1 MKTHRSL
8 GVTLIE
14 LMTAMAIFAMLGV
27 FLFTLVRDS
36 LGIYR
41 KSRASGEIYDKFD
54 QAAEVLMDDL
64 SCVVTGDPG
73 GNGIKVDFLLSHDRS
88 YVPPENVTLSR
99 EAQAAVEYAAGDS
112 RSFLLRFVRTF
123 PGGELADTIGRF
135 AGTYAGGDRA
145 VDGVHD
151 LLESRHEII
160 LKEQLNPGS
169 RQGEEGSS
177 KQTPGL
183 KPPGGLMEVM
193 NFCAATPVDTQ
204 GTFTLY
210 RAFRAPVGEG
220 RSFMTAEHPKRMTP
234 QWISQHA
241 KPVVSGLI
249 YFGAV
254 LWGQNTREW
263 NTERVLN
270 GDAAGSGFA
279 ELWWDSRR
287 ARYPAFSLHRG
298 DDSLNFH
305 EDDVFPSRIQFVMT
319 FVQEGR
325 ASADATLTGGVSAT
339 PRTITL
345 NDGELFDGSRANA
358 PAFLLVDQ
366 EWMEVKSA
374 RGRRL
379 TVVRGARQ
387 TRAVK
392 HESGRP
398 VRVGRTFRLTLE
410 LPAHRSSY
418 VPLPAGGKR

>member
-1 MKTHRSL
+1 MKQLRTR

-14 LMTAMAIFAMLGV
+14 LMTAMAIFAMLGA

-54 QAAEVLMDDL
+54 QATEVLMDDL
-64 SCVVTGDPG
+64 SCVVTGDPE
-73 GNGIKVDFLLSHDRS
+73 GNGVKVDFLLSHDRR

-99 EAQAAVEYAAGDS
+99 EAQAAADYAAGDS

-123 PGGELADTIGRF
+123 PGGELEDTVGRF
-135 AGTYAGGDRA
+135 AGTYVGGSRP
-145 VDGVHD
+145 VDGVND
-151 LLESRHEII
+151 LAESRHERI
-160 LKEQLNPGS
+160 LKEQLVPRAGQD
-169 RQGEEGSS
+169 RMEGDE
-177 KQTPGL
+177 QTPGL
-183 KPPGGLMEVM
+183 EPPGGLMEVM
-193 NFCAATPVDTQ
+193 YFCARTPEDAE

-210 RAFRAPVGEG
+210 RAFRSPVGG
-220 RSFMTAEHPKRMTP
+220 AQSFMTDAHLKRMTP
-234 QWISQHA
+234 DWISQHA
-241 KPVVSGLI
+241 RPVVSGLI

-263 NTERVLN
+263 ATERVLS
-270 GDAAGSGFA
+270 GEAAGRGLA

-298 DDSLNFH
+298 DDSLNFFD
-305 EDDVFPSRIQFVMT
+305 DDVFPSRLQFVMSI
-319 FVQEGR
+319 VQDGR
-325 ASADATLTGGVSAT
+325 ASIDATLTGGVSAT
-339 PRTITL
+339 TRTILL
-345 NDGELFDGSRANA
+345 NDGALFDGSREN
-358 PAFLLVDQ
+358 PPTHLLIDQ

-392 HESGRP
+392 HDSGRP
-398 VRVGRTFRLTLE
+398 VRVGRTFRLTLDV
-410 LPAHRSSY
+410 PAHRSSY
-418 VPLPAGGKR
+418 VPLPGGPKR